1 MNTIAK
7 ANFMGKKLPED
18 FEIGLLDYLSLNY
31 CMVCMILPIALQ
43 EMSKLT
49 GNNQ

>member
-7 ANFMGKKLPED
+7 AKFMGEKLQED
-18 FEIGLLDYLSLNY
+18 FEIGLLDYLSLKY
-31 CMVCMILPIALQ
+31 CKICMILLVALQ